1 MNRDAEMKIA
11 VLSDIHSN
19 LEALVACLSHARSQG
34 VEQYVFLGDLLGYG
48 ADPRGCLEIIAPMVS
63 AGALAVLGNHDEAVL
78 GGLCENLAFVGRDA
92 IYWTREQLRQS
103 ERDFLLTLPLTAQ
116 VGNSFYVHASAAS
129 PERWPYIDNAVAA
142 AKCMAASGLPLTF
155 AGHVHH
161 QVLYYTA
168 GGGEA
173 HVFTPLPG
181 KAIPLTPRR
190 QWLAIAGSVGQPRDG
205 NPAAAYVLHDRQRES
220 LTFFRIPYDS
230 WSAARKIRAA
240 GLPERLARRL
250 ETGN

>member
-1 MNRDAEMKIA
+1 MKIA

-19 LEALVACLSHARSQG
+19 LEAFVACLNHARSHG
-34 VEQYVFLGDLLGYG
+34 AEQYVFLGDLLGYG
-48 ADPRGCLEIIAPMVS
+48 ADPRACLEVIEPMVR

-78 GGLCENLAFVGRDA
+78 GGFCEKLAFVARDA
-92 IYWTREQLRQS
+92 IYWTRDQLRQP
-103 ERDFLLTLPLTAQ
+103 ERDFLLTLPLVAQ
-116 VGNSFYVHASAAS
+116 HGNVLYVHASAAT
-129 PERWPYIDNAVAA
+129 PERWPYIDNAAA
-142 AKCMAASGLPLTF
+142 AANCMAASGLPLTIV
-155 AGHVHH
+155 GHVHH
-161 QVLYYTA
+161 QVLYYTT
-168 GGGEA
+168 GSGTV
-173 HVFTPLPG
+173 HVFTPVPG

-205 NPAAAYVLHDRQRES
+205 NPAAAYVLHDQQRET
-220 LTFFRIPYDS
+220 LTFFRVPYDH